1 MVDSPNE
8 AMTGRLDDLPD
19 RVEALD
25 QTVVRMSIS
34 IDSRFDDVS
43 EAIVEQRRYTEFAFE
58 SLRGEMAQRFD
69 AVERRLDA
77 VERRLDAVEH
87 RLDAVE
93 HRLDAVERRLDAV
106 ERRLDAVE
114 RRLDAVEHRLDAVEH
129 RLDAIERRLDVL
141 ERRFDRFDEK
151 LDQLIA
157 IVSRKR
163 KRGRR

>member
-58 SLRGEMAQRFD
+58 SLRGEMAQRF
-69 AVERRLDA
+69 DA